1 MAQSIENKI
10 LARIYGNGRGW
21 TFSNVDFIDLAKSET
36 IRWVLYWNTQKGT
49 IRRVIQGLYD
59 YPRFSELLQRTM
71 PPDMHQVA
79 RALARKFNWRIQPG
93 GAVALN
99 LMDIST
105 QVPSRF
111 VFLSDGPN
119 RTYRIGETVLTFKH
133 QVLKEAG
140 LRHYESTVLVQ
151 GLKELGQYQITD
163 EVIHQMRV
171 WLPAGK
177 RMAVLRDAKGV
188 TTWVYEAIR
197 RICQES
203 SDG

>member
-1 MAQSIENKI
+1 MAQSIKNKI

-21 TFSNVDFIDLAKSET
+21 AFSNVDFIYLAKKET
-36 IRWVLYWNTQKGT
+36 IRWVLYWITQKGT
-49 IRRVIQGLYD
+49 IRRVLQGLYD
-59 YPRFSELLQRTM
+59 YPRFSELLQQSM

-79 RALARKFNWRIQPG
+79 QALARKFSWRIQPG
-93 GAVALN
+93 GAAALN

-111 VFLSDGPN
+111 VYLSDGPN

-140 LRHYESTVLVQ
+140 LRHHESAVLVQ
-151 GLKELGQYQITD
+151 GLKELGQSLITD

-177 RMAVLRDAKGV
+177 RVVVLRDAKGV
-188 TTWVYEAIR
+188 TAWVYEAIR
-197 RICQES
+197 RICQEDN
-203 SDG
+203 DG